1 MSSSIEL
8 YNKLKEC
15 LELSLKYNRDEI
27 TKNLI
32 LALSKIIIDEN
43 WYDKEVES
51 WCDFLKCS
59 FKDT

>member
-15 LELSLKYNRDEI
+15 LELSLKYNKDEI
-27 TKNLI
+27 TNNLI

-51 WCDFLKCS
+51 
-59 FKDT
+59 